1 MRGTARLLAIA
12 VIATVALSACNRND
26 PTPGLMNIT
35 SNNRTPDEF
44 AILPVKPLQLPKDV
58 ADLPEPTPGGANITD
73 PTPEADAVAALG
85 GNPDRLKLKGQVT
98 TDGGLVG
105 YASRYGTS
113 ADIRQAL
120 ADEDLRFRQKNKGRP
135 LERLFKTNVYFKAY
149 RRQSLDQHLE
159 LERWRKVGAQ
169 TVGAPPDPE
178 ATDTKS
184 AGLAPKKPGF
194 FKRLFGTGG

>member
-1 MRGTARLLAIA
+1 MRMTGRPVTLA
-12 VIATVALSACNRND
+12 VIAAVALSACNRND

-35 SNNRTPDEF
+35 SNNRSPDEF
-44 AILPVKPLQLPKDV
+44 AILPVKPLQLPEDM
-58 ADLPEPTPGGANITD
+58 ASLPEPTPGGENITD
-73 PTPEADAVAALG
+73 PTPKADAVAVLG
-85 GNPDRLKLKGQVT
+85 GNPDRLKLTGQPR

-105 YASRYGTS
+105 YASRYGT
-113 ADIRQAL
+113 APDIRQAL
-120 ADEDLRFRQKNKGRP
+120 ADEDLKFRQKNKGRP

-178 ATDTKS
+178 ATDTKAS
-184 AGLAPKKPGF
+184 GVAPRRPGF
-194 FKRLFGTGG
+194 FQRLFGRG